1 MPTRLVVFNYKIFH
15 HVPFRGRGGRHAM
28 ADKTPYSLQVSTFR
42 FQHDDFEEWV
52 DLFEKS
58 IKLAYPT
65 SDEDARKNYCVSWL
79 PLKLDEDARTIFR
92 NVTAAT
98 WDEIKAELKKLL
110 VNPEDKY
117 NWLARRGTITWDGK
131 ESLHSLI

>member
-1 MPTRLVVFNYKIFH
+1 
-15 HVPFRGRGGRHAM
+15 M
-28 ADKTPYSLQVSTFR
+28 ADNTPYSLQVSTFR
-42 FQHDDFEEWV
+42 FQYDDFEEWV

-65 SDEDARKNYCVSWL
+65 ADEAARKNYCISWL
-79 PLKLDEDARTIFR
+79 PLKLDDDARTIFR

-98 WDEIKAELKKLL
+98 WVEIKAELKKLL

-131 ESLHSLI
+131 ESLHSLATRIMQI